1 MWIFVKLGIYPAGL
15 TCTMSPSLTLRF
27 FLTTL
32 LSLILESSS
41 LLSMSATTTVS
52 FLFFPLMKMAS
63 PLNIFNSAIFACESW
78 MEEFSSF
85 KAYSTWDQQKWTI
98 NLLGAFFWSR
108 MAVDTSFL
116 GSICWN
122 IITFEI
128 FLNLKKWS
136 SLLGDKRNQN
146 FLLRRL
152 PCWLWEQLH
161 NHWECKIQ
169 PARHLRPESF
179 VSSGRRIFVQSH
191 LDHFWREEDPN
202 RGQVQDHSLA
212 PAPWRKEFLPWSENG
227 GLRI

>member
-1 MWIFVKLGIYPAGL
+1 MVKSPLIPSIVSSSGKMWIFVKLGIYPAGL

-52 FLFFPLMKMAS
+52 FLFLPLMKMAS

-128 FLNLKKWS
+128 FLNLLHSILLSFEQS
-136 SLLGDKRNQN
+136 SNLLEIM
-146 FLLRRL
+146 FLF
-152 PCWLWEQLH
+152 PH
-161 NHWECKIQ
+161 N
-169 PARHLRPESF
+169 
-179 VSSGRRIFVQSH
+179 
-191 LDHFWREEDPN
+191 EDN
-202 RGQVQDHSLA
+202 YCL
-212 PAPWRKEFLPWSENG
+212 KY
-227 GLRI
+227 